1 MFPHIRPLTTGVDT
15 GAGFTGGANN
25 DTFTAATT
33 STGAQTWTAGDNLN
47 GGTAGTDTLNI
58 TNTAAG
64 TLGAGVT
71 TTGIEI
77 VSITATG
84 STTVEAASFA
94 GVTNVTNTGST
105 AAVTVNGLKAIP
117 SVSVIGTSSATT
129 VTVDAAVVAGAADA
143 LTLNVNGAA
152 TTASTVTVDGI
163 ETVNVATSGSATG
176 SATLET
182 QIALT
187 VASTSLTTLNV
198 TGTTAATLAANL
210 LGATATI
217 TGTVTSDAGAHNVA
231 ITADATDKL
240 SVSMNAGND
249 WVGIGN
255 IAAIHTIAGGDG
267 TDTLDT
273 SAAISLVTGANIT
286 GFEGVTIK
294 GGVTVALPTGTTG
307 NTVSALT
314 IPAGA
319 GGTLT
324 GFAAGGTVNLTL
336 GGAAIV
342 TNTTG
347 WTGTTDAITV
357 NVGATSGNGS
367 TGTLTASAVSAT
379 LIDVATINNLQAGS
393 DVSARSVGVTS
404 ANLTTLTVNSGGAA
418 PITITGG
425 GVLLKTINAAGVGGT
440 TTFVASATNTLP
452 AGFSFT
458 GGAVGS
464 TLTGFTGADTL
475 TGGAG
480 NDTITGGVGVDSMT
494 GGAGADTFV
503 FNVNA
508 TGAIVSSL
516 AAPDTIVGFTTGTD
530 KLQIAQTITAFLPGP
545 FATVSAAQAA
555 AAADGR
561 GNLAYFVTGESNL
574 YVVAAA
580 TGIATGVNP
589 ADTVIYMPGVTAL
602 TSADLQLGS
611 QGVSTAATITL
622 SAAAANLS
630 NTVSTNV
637 TSSALTTGLDDTI
650 TSSGAFMVNS
660 TVNGG
665 AGNDT
670 LTISGATTAGVVGA
684 AYTAVMSLAAAGP
697 AGAGAGAT
705 VTSIETINFTGNT
718 DGAADGTGILTMPAL
733 AGLAVAN
740 TSVATGSIVTM
751 GAGAGQTFTAAAA
764 SATGA
769 NTVVLGAGTGQRVT
783 TTSTGLTTVAM
794 GGGINNAVT
803 VSGTGGMTVTALG
816 GAAGQVVTNSGIG
829 NSTLTATGVAFT
841 ATLGAG
847 TDRVTLPTGTITA
860 TIAASTGTDTLA
872 LVDASNISGATIS
885 GFEVLD
891 LSVVAAN
898 TVTMTPTQLAAF
910 TGTNLINGTNDIVTM
925 SEAGTVTGQP
935 VLLQYVLA
943 GATPSI
949 FTVHGSALD
958 NSVTGGNTGGGAT
971 GNTYNFSTRLSAGD
985 TITGSTGTAD
995 VLNITGSGI
1004 GSASVTAIETINFTT
1019 STVAQT
1025 FETGV
1030 IALPATGTINAA
1042 ASTVAVTIDASLL
1055 NLTGS
1060 GTIIDGPSNDTINA
1074 PTVDAERVLL
1084 TLTLSSGGGDTVI
1097 ISDAGNAIGDSGV
1110 RINNFTAGLGAGGDT
1125 LDLRTAAATA
1135 FNSASINFVTLAAVG
1150 TVNRNT
1156 IVEINQAVAATTSLT
1171 ATADGGLV
1179 DQAIAAAFT
1188 TGNAAATLVGV
1199 DEGARTVFVV
1209 LYGAGAAFGTAG
1221 IYSVLLAAAD
1231 LRAADIATTDV
1242 IVELIGVLNNVT
1254 ADSLVASNFA

>member
-1 MFPHIRPLTTGVDT
+1 MDT
-15 GAGFTGGANN
+15 GSAFTGGAGA

-33 STGAQTWTAGDNLN
+33 STSTQTLTAGDNLN
-47 GGTAGTDTLNI
+47 GGDGTDSLNI
-58 TNTAAG
+58 TNTVAA

-71 TTGIEI
+71 TTKIEN
-77 VSITATG
+77 VNVTATAA
-84 STTVEAASFA
+84 TTVDATGFA
-94 GVTNVTNTGST
+94 GVTNVTNNGST
-105 AAVTVNGLKAIP
+105 AAVTVTGLKTIP

-129 VTVDAAVVAGAADA
+129 VTLDAAAVAGAADA

-152 TTASTVTVDGI
+152 ATAQTVLVDGI

-176 SATLET
+176 NAATSVV
-182 QIALT
+182 LT
-187 VASTSLTTLNV
+187 VSSNSLTTLNV
-198 TGTTAATLAANL
+198 TGTTSATLAANL
-210 LGATATI
+210 IGATAAV
-217 TGTVTSDAGAHNVA
+217 TGTVTSDAGAHNVD

-249 WVGIGN
+249 GVSIGT
-255 IAAIHTIAGGDG
+255 IAATHTIAGGDG
-267 TDTLDT
+267 TDTLET
-273 SAAISLVTGANIT
+273 TTAITLLTGANIS
-286 GFEGVTIK
+286 GFEAVSITGAI
-294 GGVTVALPTGTTG
+294 TVALPTGTTG
-307 NTVSALT
+307 NTVSTLNMAAA
-314 IPAGA
+314 AGA
-319 GGTLT
+319 TLT
-324 GFAAGGTVNLTL
+324 GFAAGGTVNLAN
-336 GGAAIV
+336 GGTPIV

-367 TGTLTASAVSAT
+367 TGASTTLVNAA

-393 DVSARSVGVTS
+393 NVEARSVGVTS

-440 TTFVASATNTLP
+440 VAFTATAANTLP
-452 AGFSFT
+452 AGFSLT
-458 GGAVGS
+458 GGAGGS
-464 TLTGFTGADTL
+464 SLTGFNGADTL

-516 AAPDTIVGFTTGTD
+516 AAPDTIVGFTSGTD

-650 TSSGAFMVNS
+650 TSSGAFMLNS

-684 AYTAVMSLAAAGP
+684 AFTAVMSLAAAGP

-816 GAAGQVVTNSGIG
+816 GAAGQVVTNSGTG

-847 TDRVTLPTGTITA
+847 TDRVTLPTGAITA

-872 LVDASNISGATIS
+872 LVDGSNISGATIS

-898 TVTMTPTQLAAF
+898 VVTMTPTQLAAF
-910 TGTNLINGTNDIVTM
+910 TGTNLINGTNDVVTM

-949 FTVHGSALD
+949 FTAHASDLTT
-958 NSVTGGNTGGGAT
+958 SVTGGNTGGGAT
-971 GNTYNFSTRLSAGD
+971 GNTYNFSTRLSAND
-985 TITGSTGTAD
+985 TITGSGGTAD
-995 VLNITGSGI
+995 VLNLTGNGI
-1004 GSASVTAIETINFTT
+1004 GGANITAIETINLTT
-1019 STVAQT
+1019 STAAQT
-1025 FETGV
+1025 FETGL
-1030 IALPATGTINAA
+1030 IALPATGTITAA

-1060 GTIIDGPSNDTINA
+1060 GTIIDGPGNDTITA
-1074 PTVDAERVLL
+1074 PTVDGERVLL
-1084 TLTLSSGGGDTVI
+1084 TLTLSSGGSDTVI
-1097 ISDAGNAIGDSGV
+1097 INDAGNAIGDSGV

-1135 FNSASINFVTLAAVG
+1135 FNSSAINFVTLAAAGNVS
-1150 TVNRNT
+1150 RNT

-1188 TGNAAATLVGV
+1188 TGNAAGSLAAL

-1209 LYGAGAAFGTAG
+1209 LYGAGGAFGTAG
-1221 IYSVLLAAAD
+1221 IYSVLLRAAD
-1231 LRAADIATTDV
+1231 LTAADVATTDV